1 MFPTVNKNK
10 VKSLPFERKI
20 IVLHKDWFA
29 DKWDIIRVRK

>member
-20 IVLHKDWFA
+20 IVLLKDWFA
-29 DKWDIIRVRK
+29 DTWDIIRVRK